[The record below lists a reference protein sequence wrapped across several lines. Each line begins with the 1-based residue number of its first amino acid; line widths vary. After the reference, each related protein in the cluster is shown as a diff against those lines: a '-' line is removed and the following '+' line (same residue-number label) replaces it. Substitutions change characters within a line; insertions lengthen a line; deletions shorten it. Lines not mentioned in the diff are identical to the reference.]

1 MNGGLE
7 PTAELSLKDAAILV
21 GVTEK
26 TLRRDNDSASSPI
39 AFIKRDGHNYVTVQM
54 LIDAGRYVARDE
66 SAATAAE
73 CAQLRDRVEQLLA
86 ERGELQQ
93 ELSLSRAL
101 HAQAVDLFRM
111 MTSGTVAPI
120 LKAVK

>member
-7 PTAELSLKDAAILV
+7 PPAELSLKDAAILV

-26 TLRRDNDSASSPI
+26 TLRRDNESASSPI
-39 AFIKRDGHNYVTVQM
+39 AFIKRDGHNFVTVQM
-54 LIDAGRYVARDE
+54 LIDAGRYVPRDE

-73 CAQLRDRVEQLLA
+73 CTQLRDRVEQLLA
-86 ERGELQQ
+86 ERGELQN
-93 ELSLSRAL
+93 ELSLVRAL
-101 HAQAVDLFRM
+101 HAQVLEMFRM
-111 MTSGTVAPI
+111 LASGSVAPA